1 MFTRLKNLDDRIF
14 DNIPR
19 IHKPAVNRIMVT
31 ASRMGN
37 AGIVCVHLITDMQF
51 LPFQA
56 KSPAADG
63 IDADSPLSWVK
74 VLSSTRSSACVLAMI
89 WKKRKS

>member
-1 MFTRLKNLDDRIF
+1 MMFTRLKNLDDRIF

-37 AGIVCVHLITDMQF
+37 AGIVWWF
-51 LPFQA
+51 
-56 KSPAADG
+56 
-63 IDADSPLSWVK
+63 
-74 VLSSTRSSACVLAMI
+74 
-89 WKKRKS
+89 